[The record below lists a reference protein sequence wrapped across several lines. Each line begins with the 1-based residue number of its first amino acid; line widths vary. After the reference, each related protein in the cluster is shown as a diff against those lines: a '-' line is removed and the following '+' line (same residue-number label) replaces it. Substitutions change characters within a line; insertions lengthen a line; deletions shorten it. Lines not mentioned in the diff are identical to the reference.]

1 MSEFDPKEV
10 KLLSDILA
18 LVLEDQVGQSTAALE
33 TLRRRAQRN
42 STTGGALKNLF
53 QTLAADPGRA
63 QGAAAS
69 TRTRASSSRARSDKP
84 DMPDTYRTQLR
95 EMADSINRLD
105 RDLRTIRAQNESLK
119 AQLYL
124 TQQSRAELQ
133 THLASMQ
140 LSSRVSRK
148 ITIVATVMAGLLTGI
163 AGTEFFHVLY
173 SASPRAAISDTR
185 AVG

>member
-1 MSEFDPKEV
+1 MSELDPKEV

-18 LVLEDQVGQSTAALE
+18 LVLEEQQGQAVAALE

-53 QTLAADPGRA
+53 QVISADPSRA
-63 QGAAAS
+63 QPTDRRRSS
-69 TRTRASSSRARSDKP
+69 TTRARAEKQE
-84 DMPDTYRTQLR
+84 MPDSYRTQLR

-105 RDLRTIRAQNESLK
+105 RDLRSITAQNESLK

-133 THLASMQ
+133 THLAAMQ
-140 LSSRVSRK
+140 LSTARNPK
-148 ITIVATVMAGLLTGI
+148 PLMIVAALMAGLLAGV
-163 AGTEFFHVLY
+163 AGTEVFHTLRPSPLPFVH
-173 SASPRAAISDTR
+173 SAPRTF
-185 AVG
+185 G

>member
-1 MSEFDPKEV
+1 MSELDPKEV

-18 LVLEDQVGQSTAALE
+18 LVLEEQQGQAVAALE

-53 QTLAADPGRA
+53 QIISADPARA
-63 QGAAAS
+63 QTTDRRRAS
-69 TRTRASSSRARSDKP
+69 TARPRADKQ

-105 RDLRTIRAQNESLK
+105 RDLRSITAQNESLK

-133 THLASMQ
+133 THLAAMQ
-140 LSSRVSRK
+140 LSSPRNPK
-148 ITIVATVMAGLLTGI
+148 PLMIVAAVLAGLLAGV
-163 AGTEFFHVLY
+163 AGTEVVHAL
-173 SASPRAAISDTR
+173 SPTPLPFVHNAPHTF
-185 AVG
+185 G

>member
-18 LVLEDQVGQSTAALE
+18 LVLEEQAGQSAAALE

-42 STTGGALKNLF
+42 ATTGGALKNLF
-53 QTLAADPGRA
+53 QTLAVDPSRA
-63 QGAAAS
+63 QGAAAG
-69 TRTRASSSRARSDKP
+69 TRARAANTRAKP

-105 RDLRTIRAQNESLK
+105 RDLRTIRSQNESLK

-133 THLASMQ
+133 THLAAIQ
-140 LSSRVSRK
+140 LSSRYSRK
-148 ITIVATVMAGLLTGI
+148 VTIVATVMAGLLTGI

-173 SASPRAAISDTR
+173 SATARPAISDTR
-185 AVG
+185 SIG